1 MGPWALCKP
10 RPRRFEPP
18 NVQQGPRSLPQF
30 VKLAGGAGTP
40 KSNGESEREREQRR
54 KMLRRRI
61 ASLSDSSP
69 SSRLPQR
76 GLVSVSEPSPLY
88 TFLLR
93 AGDHLNLLQQA
104 HAYIIASGSGH
115 SRSLLTKLLT
125 LACPTAPITY
135 THRIFL
141 SVPNPDSFLF
151 NTLISMGDKSHP
163 EANNIFQYLDE
174 LMWRCAEAGYVPAPE
189 SVMHQ
194 LEEEERE
201 YALRYHSEK
210 LAIAFGLL
218 KTSPGSV
225 IRIVKNIRMCEDCHL
240 AIKYISI
247 VTKREIVVRDKL
259 RFHHFKD
266 GSCSCMDY
274 WHNMLLTESY
284 SDSWWSC
291 KSKE

>member
-76 GLVSVSEPSPLY
+76 AGRMDRVEAIRDKMIQKSLSKQVGYSVIEIDGKSY
-88 TFLLR
+88 
-93 AGDHLNLLQQA
+93 
-104 HAYIIASGSGH
+104 
-115 SRSLLTKLLT
+115 
-125 LACPTAPITY
+125 
-135 THRIFL
+135 
-141 SVPNPDSFLF
+141 LF
-151 NTLISMGDKSHP
+151 SMGDKSHP